1 MRNMVRRWGLPIL
14 LSALAV
20 TAAVVTLVL
29 ILSAASPSGD
39 GRVDDGCY
47 PGESCYP

>member
-1 MRNMVRRWGLPIL
+1 MRMFRRWGLPIV

-29 ILSAASPSGD
+29 ILSASPSGD
-39 GRVDDGCY
+39 SRVDEGCY